1 MANGG
6 WGLTTGWGV
15 DAWGGGLVSGG
26 GSSGPGGPGGCEC
39 GGGPAPVVQNFQPS
53 AGTPIQRGTPLTFDV
68 IFSNTLVAIIVTVV
82 YAETGATEV
91 VYDKNGFSSN
101 FATSGDFIGSERQN
115 ISGGWHFIIRRRAGW
130 PLSPSIVVQGADSDG
145 QSIVE

>member
-1 MANGG
+1 
-6 WGLTTGWGV
+6 
-15 DAWGGGLVSGG
+15 
-26 GSSGPGGPGGCEC
+26 
-39 GGGPAPVVQNFQPS
+39 VQNFEPP

-68 IFSNTLVAIIVTVV
+68 IFSNPMVAIIVTVV

-101 FATSGDFIGSERQN
+101 FKTSGDFIGSERQN
-115 ISGGWHFIIRRRAGW
+115 IAGGWHFIIRRRSGW